1 MVLTP
6 LGARTFCCS
15 CKEILRGIALEK
27 CLYKEIPA
35 LAAWLLTCIVLGIFP
50 RFGQV
55 ITLSRCCALL
65 LLLFCRPA
73 RYHPSTTHHRH
84 SQIGSLCLQPPNF
97 WRETAILRSG
107 NLSQPNVLAQL
118 FFFILD
124 STKGKAAA
132 RGPPDKAT
140 RSAATP
146 EQLYLVPLLLSL
158 LLLLLLPHAAPFCLI
173 IMMLILLLATRLPF
187 FLRLHGGRA
196 TETASRSR
204 RDFSVSQL

>member
-1 MVLTP
+1 MP
-6 LGARTFCCS
+6 LQRDS
-15 CKEILRGIALEK
+15 CPG
-27 CLYKEIPA
+27 CLD
-35 LAAWLLTCIVLGIFP
+35 WLLIVLGIFP

-118 FFFILD
+118 FFFLFW
-124 STKGKAAA
+124 TAQKAKPPPAA
-132 RGPPDKAT
+132 RPTRRLAAQPPLSSFT
-140 RSAATP
+140 WCRCRCCRCCCCCC
-146 EQLYLVPLLLSL
+146 LMLLLF
-158 LLLLLLPHAAPFCLI
+158 A
-173 IMMLILLLATRLPF
+173 
-187 FLRLHGGRA
+187 
-196 TETASRSR
+196 
-204 RDFSVSQL
+204 